1 MKGAQI
7 DLLIDRADNVI
18 NICEIKFNHTPFVIT
33 SDYASKIK
41 TKLASFSHFTKS
53 RKALFVTFITAS
65 GLQSNKYSNELVQ
78 NEIHLD
84 DLFKE

>member
-1 MKGAQI
+1 MKFFFI
-7 DLLIDRADNVI
+7 
-18 NICEIKFNHTPFVIT
+18 IT

-41 TKLASFSHFTKS
+41 TKIASFCHFTKS

-78 NEIHLD
+78 NEIHLN
-84 DLFKE
+84 DLFIE

>member
-1 MKGAQI
+1 MKFFFI
-7 DLLIDRADNVI
+7 
-18 NICEIKFNHTPFVIT
+18 IT

-78 NEIHLD
+78 NEIHLN
-84 DLFKE
+84 DLFIE